1 LTDRLASRISPQQAY
16 SRPQQ
21 TITCGRILLHF
32 MLLQILVL
40 LLPQFAHAEAG
51 QRYKVEIIG
60 ADAQTSMLNEFLDIK
75 RRESNDDLSADEVQR
90 LAAAAPTQIRE
101 LLATEG
107 YFSPSIRYDIER
119 GSEPWT
125 IRYQVTPGTPV
136 HIDAVDIRVKGAI
149 ADGPHAD
156 QRRIERLRR
165 RWSLDPGDVFKQADW
180 TRAKNDLLKNLL
192 LNDYPAASITHSE
205 ARIDP
210 ERNSAA
216 LVVEVDS
223 GPFFTF
229 GELQIQ
235 GLQRYSRAMIDAL
248 NPIHPGDPYSQQKLN
263 DLQSRL
269 GDTGYFRSAFANAAI
284 DPAHPERVPVQ
295 VTLTENPR
303 KRLSLGVGFSTDT
316 GARAQVKWLDRNF
329 LQRNWRLES
338 ELRIDRETR
347 VLGGD
352 VFLPAITNG
361 WLPSFGAHL
370 EHTIASGEIDDKLRT
385 GARIASPNKLDEKA
399 WAISYLGDRQRIG
412 DSFQTNRQA
421 VIGSFTYTKRRLDN
435 LLAPRRGYVA
445 SAELGAGPRG
455 LINEDNIARVVVRG
469 TLLKPLVRRWHAV
482 LRGEVGQV
490 FGGSRLTVPGDLL
503 FRVGGDQS
511 VRGYGYQS
519 LGPVQ
524 NGAVV
529 GGTVSAVVSGELVYQ
544 LTPAW
549 GAAVFTDAGNAAD
562 SWHDFTFKRGSGVG
576 ARWRS
581 PIGPVNLDLAYGHA
595 IHKMRLHFSVG
606 YGF

>member
-1 LTDRLASRISPQQAY
+1 LTDRLASRISPQQVY

-21 TITCGRILLHF
+21 TIPCGRILLQF
-32 MLLQILVL
+32 LLLQILVL
-40 LLPQFAHAEAG
+40 LLPQSAHAEAG

-60 ADAQTSMLNEFLDIK
+60 ADAQTSMLNQFLDIK
-75 RRESNDDLSADEVQR
+75 RRESNADLSADEVQR
-90 LAAAAPTQIRE
+90 LAAAAPAQIRE

-119 GSEPWT
+119 DGEPWT
-125 IRYQVTPGTPV
+125 IRYQVTPGTPT

-149 ADGPHAD
+149 ADGPHVD

-269 GDTGYFRSAFANAAI
+269 GDTGYFRSAFATAAI
-284 DPAHPERVPVQ
+284 DPAHSERVPVQ

-455 LINEDNIARVVVRG
+455 LVNEDNIARVVVRG

-519 LGPVQ
+519 LGPMQ

-549 GAAVFTDAGNAAD
+549 GAAVFADAGNAAD

-595 IHKMRLHFSVG
+595 VHKMRLHFSVG

>member
-1 LTDRLASRISPQQAY
+1 
-16 SRPQQ
+16 
-21 TITCGRILLHF
+21 
-32 MLLQILVL
+32 MLQL
-40 LLPQFAHAEAG
+40 LLLLMTPLAHADDG
-51 QRYKVEIIG
+51 QRYKVDISG
-60 ADAQTSMLNEFLDIK
+60 AGEQTKMLEKFLDIK
-75 RRESNDDLSADEVQR
+75 RRESNTDLPADEVQR
-90 LAAAAPTQIRE
+90 LAAAAPAQIRD

-107 YFSPSIRYDIER
+107 YFSPAIRYDIER
-119 GSEPWT
+119 GSDPWT
-125 IRYQVTPGTPV
+125 IRYQVTPGEQV

-149 ADGPHAD
+149 AEGPHAD
-156 QRRIERLRR
+156 QPRIDRLRR
-165 RWSLDPGDVFKQADW
+165 RWRLGAGDVFTQDDW
-180 TRAKNDLLKNLL
+180 SKAKNDLLKNLL
-192 LNDYPAASITHSE
+192 LNDYPAAAITHSE

-216 LVVEVDS
+216 LSVELDS

-229 GELQIQ
+229 GELKVQ
-235 GLQRYSRAMIDAL
+235 GLQRYSRAMIDRL
-248 NPIHPGDPYSQQKLN
+248 NPIHPGDPYSQKELN

-269 GDTGYFRSAFANAAI
+269 GDTGYFRSAFATAEI
-284 DPAHPERVPVQ
+284 DPAHPERTPVQ
-295 VTLTENPR
+295 LTLTENPR

-329 LQRNWRLES
+329 LQRDWRLES

-352 VFLPAITNG
+352 VFLPAISNG

-370 EHTIASGEIDDKLRT
+370 EHTIASGEIDDKIRT
-385 GARIASPNKLDEKA
+385 GARIASPDKLDEKA

-435 LLAPRRGYVA
+435 LLSPRRGYVA

-455 LINEDNIARVVVRG
+455 LINKDNIARVVLHG

-503 FRVGGDQS
+503 FRAGGDQS

-519 LGPVQ
+519 LGPLQ

-529 GGTVSAVVSGELVYQ
+529 GGTVTAVVSGELVYQ
-544 LTPAW
+544 LTPTW

-595 IHKMRLHFSVG
+595 VHKIRLHFSVG